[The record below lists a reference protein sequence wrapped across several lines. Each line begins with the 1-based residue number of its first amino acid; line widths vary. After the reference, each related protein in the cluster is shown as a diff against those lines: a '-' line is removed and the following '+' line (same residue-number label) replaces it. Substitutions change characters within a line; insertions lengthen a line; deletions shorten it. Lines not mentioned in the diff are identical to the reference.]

1 MPLVSLSRLPVR
13 TKDEA
18 HAGGTRDAA
27 GYAERDGRKGGRTVD
42 LQELREISRTVT
54 PELIR
59 FLELSQ
65 NADTSIMPI
74 KGDVLV
80 RQGEAARVLNVNK
93 DAITQFVKDGLL
105 TPYYTPNSRQRKFWL
120 SEVKALATKGG
131 ESSCAHSDNC

>member
-1 MPLVSLSRLPVR
+1 M
-13 TKDEA
+13 
-18 HAGGTRDAA
+18 
-27 GYAERDGRKGGRTVD
+27 D

-80 RQGEAARVLNVNK
+80 RQGEAARVLNVNR
-93 DAITQFVKDGLL
+93 DAITQFVKAGLL

-120 SEVKALATKGG
+120 SEVKALATKGS

>member
-1 MPLVSLSRLPVR
+1 M
-13 TKDEA
+13 
-18 HAGGTRDAA
+18 
-27 GYAERDGRKGGRTVD
+27 D

-65 NADTSIMPI
+65 NADTSIM
-74 KGDVLV
+74 LV
-80 RQGEAARVLNVNK
+80 RQGEAARVLNVNR
-93 DAITQFVKDGLL
+93 DAITQFVKAGLL